1 MNPRRIVFGIIAVY
15 FASMLVLGSA
25 RAASVPRY
33 DTFRSRLS
41 GNVVKLPARCWAE
54 DSLAHLYLREIAD
67 HGAKVT
73 FGCHH
78 KGY

>member
-1 MNPRRIVFGIIAVY
+1 MTVRRIVFGIIAVY
-15 FASMLVLGSA
+15 FAAMLALGTA

-41 GNVVKLPARCWAE
+41 GNVVKIPARCWAE
-54 DSLAHLYLREIAD
+54 DSLAHLYLRAIND
-67 HGAKVT
+67 HGAEVT

>member
-1 MNPRRIVFGIIAVY
+1 MNARRIVFGIIAVY
-15 FASMLVLGSA
+15 FAAMLALGSA
-25 RAASVPRY
+25 RAANVPRY

-41 GNVVKLPARCWAE
+41 GNVVKIPARCWAE
-54 DSLAHLYLREIAD
+54 DSMAHLYVREID
-67 HGAKVT
+67 DGGARYV